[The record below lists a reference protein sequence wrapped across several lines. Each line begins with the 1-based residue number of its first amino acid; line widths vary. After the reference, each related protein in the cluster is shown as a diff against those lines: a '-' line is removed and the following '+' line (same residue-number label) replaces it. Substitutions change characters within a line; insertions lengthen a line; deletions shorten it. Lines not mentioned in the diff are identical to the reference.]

1 MTNRFISWDVPS
13 WTQEIIVEAKI
24 SKIGWC
30 EGSAKSSMKIP
41 ARMSSDVKNS
51 TANDMTCPLRVITF
65 FRFLRM
71 LKIITKK
78 RAWKRNDLLNYFQAN
93 CLDSLIPLLYDI
105 CR

>member
-71 LKIITKK
+71 LKISYKMFFITKK
-78 RAWKRNDLLNYFQAN
+78 ELEKEM
-93 CLDSLIPLLYDI
+93 I
-105 CR
+105 C